1 MASKIDPPKI
11 SYRLLTL
18 VLTFLIIKLD
28 VNKNILIYFRVV
40 FLIKIVNLFI
50 FFFFCE
56 FEIIQETIKHLVIL
70 ETL

>member
-1 MASKIDPPKI
+1 MASKIDPPKV

-50 FFFFCE
+50 FFFCE

>member
-50 FFFFCE
+50 FFFCE